1 MRSKYSV
8 KLLCELLGVNR
19 TGYYK
24 WLKRKG
30 RPNRYEKDREL
41 LTDLLQEEHQKHPS
55 YGYHR
60 LAQTVRNETGWLFSH
75 NLAHKCCKQAGIYS
89 LARKHRKY
97 RRPGEESIKFPNLVR
112 GRWNVCRPHE
122 LVTSDMTMFKNK
134 GKWYE
139 WTLLVDVFNNEI
151 LAHSVTDRPGY
162 NKPYYDCLDELKRL
176 AGTKKEQNSPITF
189 HTDQGAVYSSKAYCL
204 AHAEY
209 NIIRSMSRGGTP
221 TDNPVIEALNGW
233 IKEELYQDFDLANAD
248 DVPALL
254 DKYVTYYNE
263 ERAAYSLDYKSPV
276 RYRIEQGF

>member
-8 KLLCELLGVNR
+8 KLLCALLDVNR
-19 TGYYK
+19 SGYYK

-30 RPNRYEKDREL
+30 KPNKYEKDREL
-41 LTDLLQEEHQKHPS
+41 LTELLEEAHQKHPS

-60 LAQTVRNETGWLFSH
+60 LAQAIQEETGWLFSH
-75 NLAHKCCKQAGIYS
+75 NLAHKCCKHAGICS
-89 LARKHRKY
+89 LARKNRKY
-97 RRPGEESIKFPNLVR
+97 RKPGKESIIFPNLV
-112 GRWNVCRPHE
+112 GGKWDVSRPYE
-122 LVTSDMTMFKNK
+122 LLVSDMTMFKNK

-139 WTLLVDVFNNEI
+139 WTLLIDVFNNEI
-151 LAHSVTDRPGY
+151 LAHSVTDRIGD

-204 AHAEY
+204 AHKDY
-209 NIIRSMSRGGTP
+209 NIIRSMSRSGTP

-233 IKEELYQDFDLANAD
+233 IKEELYLDFDLADAT

-263 ERAAYSLDYKSPV
+263 ERAAYSLNYKSPV
-276 RYRIEQGF
+276 QYRIEQGY